1 MFRKILGTIMMTIGL
16 FIFIMIA
23 GVDDF
28 DMSII
33 RFIVIWLLL
42 FGLSVS
48 LIVGGAKMIG
58 IEMENEWKK
67 FRK

>member
-28 DMSII
+28 DMNII

-58 IEMENEWKK
+58 IEMENE
-67 FRK
+67 